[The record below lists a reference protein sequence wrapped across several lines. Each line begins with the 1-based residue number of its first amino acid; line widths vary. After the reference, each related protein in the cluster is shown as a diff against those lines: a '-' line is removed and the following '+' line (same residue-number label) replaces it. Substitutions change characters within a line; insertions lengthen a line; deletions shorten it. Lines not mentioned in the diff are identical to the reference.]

1 MVHFSFEDTPM
12 AGLKVIHKT
21 KLEDARGHFSRLF
34 CEDEFEQLGWGD
46 NIVQINHT
54 LTQKKG
60 TVRGLHFQKAPYA
73 EIKIVNCLRGKIFDI
88 AVDLR
93 PESPTFLNW
102 ESCELS
108 GENWRGFYIPEGF
121 AHGFQTLTEDVEM
134 LYFHNRAYHPEFEDG
149 FHPQDAELA
158 IKWPLEIAEL
168 SDRDQKLGSV
178 REFVSMVG

>member
-108 GENWRGFYIPEGF
+108 GENWRSFYIPEGF

-149 FHPQDAELA
+149 FHPQDGELA
-158 IKWPLEIAEL
+158 IKWPLEITEL